1 MCNPRMPL
9 PRRSIRDVR
18 SPALTPYPCRARLNR
33 PRDDRRRA
41 QPRCLQ
47 SRVDPLDTHQ
57 FARSGIGAPD
67 RSHSQN
73 TDQTGEASS
82 RHASN
87 LIGFMRAGLRQL
99 AGVERSQSHQAEA
112 RAPVC
117 CLPAA
122 FSRLRPADREA
133 TGVESHVMDA
143 GYACRTNLSRP
154 TCAVLRAGRVAN
166 RQTRPPTVGR
176 SRLRDSRGSCGTW
189 AFRFTRP
196 VSSKR
201 SI

>member
-9 PRRSIRDVR
+9 PRQSIRDVR
-18 SPALTPYPCRARLNR
+18 SPALTPCLVASVSIVLVTTGGALGLGVWNLVSTRSARIN
-33 PRDDRRRA
+33 
-41 QPRCLQ
+41 
-47 SRVDPLDTHQ
+47 SRG
-57 FARSGIGAPD
+57 RGIGAPD
-67 RSHSQN
+67 RSQSQN

-122 FSRLRPADREA
+122 FSQLRPADREA
-133 TGVESHVMDA
+133 TG
-143 GYACRTNLSRP
+143 G
-154 TCAVLRAGRVAN
+154 RAGGKSPRSWVYAV
-166 RQTRPPTVGR
+166 RHGESSVFPEGR
-176 SRLRDSRGSCGTW
+176 RDRFNCHRG
-189 AFRFTRP
+189 ARFGRTA
-196 VSSKR
+196 R
-201 SI
+201 SISICETR

>member
-9 PRRSIRDVR
+9 PRQSIRDVR
-18 SPALTPYPCRARLNR
+18 SPALTPCLAASVSIVLATTGGVLGLGVWNLVSTRSARIN
-33 PRDDRRRA
+33 
-41 QPRCLQ
+41 
-47 SRVDPLDTHQ
+47 SRG
-57 FARSGIGAPD
+57 RGIGAPD
-67 RSHSQN
+67 RSQSQN

-122 FSRLRPADREA
+122 VSRLRPADREA
-133 TGVESHVMDA
+133 TGVEPHVMDA

-166 RQTRPPTVGR
+166 RQTRPRKVAR
-176 SRLRDSRGSCGTW
+176 SRSRVSRGFCGTW